1 MCEEVS
7 APDQEIPNLKE
18 HAKYY
23 GVKVYDQNCAELGYF
38 HKIGG
43 TYHMDTIEISTHVQ
57 HYYDKRSP
65 ILLFDPT
72 VKWQDERSFLA
83 SLGIH

>member
-7 APDQEIPNLKE
+7 VPDQEIPNLKE

-43 TYHMDTIEISTHVQ
+43 TYTKILFSFFIVMQTVYLSSSIS
-57 HYYDKRSP
+57 
-65 ILLFDPT
+65 
-72 VKWQDERSFLA
+72 
-83 SLGIH
+83 